1 MNKAWLV
8 FAGAFQGFIGALVLW
23 NVLDRMIKVNGVGL
37 LAGKPWPINDV
48 YAAIAAGTVL
58 GALGG
63 LILALRNRR
72 LERKL
77 ADMAGQMDLTFR
89 EIVPR
94 EEWETYALS
103 GRWTAVER
111 EWKGDRPGWSFRV
124 ADVTEQTQGGGDQGP
139 KSKTKTIAFLEFA
152 DTAGGEEVV
161 PVPDLWITPRSWSS
175 ALMDWLGIGGI
186 RFEESAVPDT
196 IARKMVREFQQT
208 FVVFPTEG
216 ARALEGKVAPKNP
229 EMANPDLV
237 DLQIRQCL
245 TLSVM
250 ESLLR
255 DPKISM
261 QSQGGRLA
269 FWEGNRCLDPKQRVD
284 LLDRAI
290 PLARAF
296 LDAAQTLESN
306 DPIPAPPETS
316 RRQTPRILWTTVAGA
331 VIGMFGGFFG
341 GGLLFFFLIEKAIP
355 AKDFLITAI
364 SFFGSIFG
372 GAALGALTLGWIGN
386 RIGRMKGAN

>member
-77 ADMAGQMDLTFR
+77 ADMAGQVDLTFR

-152 DTAGGEEVV
+152 DKAGGEEVV

-175 ALMDWLGIGGI
+175 ALMDWLGIG
-186 RFEESAVPDT
+186 ESGL
-196 IARKMVREFQQT
+196 RK
-208 FVVFPTEG
+208 
-216 ARALEGKVAPKNP
+216 AP
-229 EMANPDLV
+229 
-237 DLQIRQCL
+237 C
-245 TLSVM
+245 
-250 ESLLR
+250 
-255 DPKISM
+255 
-261 QSQGGRLA
+261 
-269 FWEGNRCLDPKQRVD
+269 
-284 LLDRAI
+284 
-290 PLARAF
+290 
-296 LDAAQTLESN
+296 
-306 DPIPAPPETS
+306 PIPSLAKWSGNSSKLSWFFPQRAPRPS
-316 RRQTPRILWTTVAGA
+316 RERWHPRIRRWRTQT
-331 VIGMFGGFFG
+331 
-341 GGLLFFFLIEKAIP
+341 
-355 AKDFLITAI
+355 
-364 SFFGSIFG
+364 
-372 GAALGALTLGWIGN
+372 
-386 RIGRMKGAN
+386 